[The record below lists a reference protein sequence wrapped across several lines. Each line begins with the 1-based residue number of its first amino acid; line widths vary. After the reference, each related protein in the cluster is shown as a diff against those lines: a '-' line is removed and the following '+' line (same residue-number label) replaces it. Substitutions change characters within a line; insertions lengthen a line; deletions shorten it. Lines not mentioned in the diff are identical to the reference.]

1 MKGALIYSNES
12 ILPVAKYCKIVFHIF
27 RNFYANRRTI
37 IDGSISSL
45 PSVRPKTMA
54 IRFSDKFFPLPSRVA
69 ALWRVL
75 RHGDRY
81 AVKIYRG
88 KLKYH
93 GIIARSEAIEIPDS
107 RPQTIEPRDRA
118 RHRLLR
124 AVLCPSEPEYEDS
137 RNCNRPCRLRYS
149 AKLLIFKPRPLSTV
163 PII

>member
-1 MKGALIYSNES
+1 MYQYLIS
-12 ILPVAKYCKIVFHIF
+12 KYCKIVFHIF

-75 RHGDRY
+75 RLSDRY

-88 KLKYH
+88 KLKCH

-107 RPQTIEPRDRA
+107 KPQTIEPRDRA
-118 RHRLLR
+118 APIIACCSVSSR
-124 AVLCPSEPEYEDS
+124 SKYEDS
-137 RNCNRPCRLRYS
+137 RNCN
-149 AKLLIFKPRPLSTV
+149 
-163 PII
+163 